1 MLLELFVEAGLE
13 FANFAAAEA
22 GNVNVVAR
30 AMSFV
35 VVAIAAKM
43 EEIELVDEAFFFEQV
58 DGAVNGDEV
67 DFGADLLGTV
77 EDLVDVEM
85 GFGGVHDLKDD
96 ATLASEAD
104 AALAKSFLEM
114 AGGLGGVD
122 TFATG
127 NAMRG

>member
-1 MLLELFVEAGLE
+1 MTFE
-13 FANFAAAEA
+13 FADLAAAQASYVDMVA
-22 GNVNVVAR
+22 GTV
-30 AMSFV
+30 SFV